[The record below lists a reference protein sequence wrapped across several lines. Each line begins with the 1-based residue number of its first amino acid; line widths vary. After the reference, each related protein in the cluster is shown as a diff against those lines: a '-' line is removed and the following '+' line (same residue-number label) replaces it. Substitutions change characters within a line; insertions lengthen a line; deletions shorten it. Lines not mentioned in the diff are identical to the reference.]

1 MENKMTKRETYEK
14 MLEILTEKNVDSIFI
29 DFVAKQIEL
38 LDNRAAK
45 AKERAEEKKLEGDA
59 LRELVLNSLT
69 DEYQTV
75 NEIVEK
81 VVASDAEATN
91 AKVISRLSTLVGL
104 GLAEKTKGVVEG
116 KLKTSYKLAEV
127 KED

>member
-14 MLEILTEKNVDSIFI
+14 MLEVLTEKNVDSVFV

-69 DEYQTV
+69 NEYQT
-75 NEIVEK
+75 
-81 VVASDAEATN
+81 AEDILN
-91 AKVISRLSTLVGL
+91 
-104 GLAEKTKGVVEG
+104 
-116 KLKTSYKLAEV
+116 KLK
-127 KED
+127 